1 MSSPG
6 DKGSR
11 SPRRAVIVDAGVGN
25 LGNLARAL
33 AHLGAQPEITT
44 DPVAVA
50 DARCVL
56 LPGVG
61 AFAPPRE
68 RLRGGLEEALRGAL
82 ERGGWLLGICVGF
95 QLLFDAGEEFGD
107 TDGLRLLPGRV
118 TRLPDAVPLPH
129 IGWNRLHVERR
140 DDLAGDGARLLAGVA
155 EGSYV
160 YFVHSFAPVGVPRQH
175 VLASAT
181 HGRSFPAVV
190 GRSRVLGRGHV
201 LGTQFHPEKSGDT
214 GLRVLAN
221 FLALAHGKLAR
232 GDLAHGDGDGEA
244 P

>member
-6 DKGSR
+6 DRSSR
-11 SPRRAVIVDAGVGN
+11 NPRRAVIVDAGVGN
-25 LGNLARAL
+25 LGNLARAV
-33 AHLGAQPEITT
+33 AHLGTQPEITD
-44 DPVAVA
+44 DPATVA

-61 AFAPPRE
+61 AFALPRE
-68 RLRGGLEEALRGAL
+68 RLRGRLEEALHRAL
-82 ERGGWLLGICVGF
+82 DRGGWLLGICVGF
-95 QLLFDAGEEFGD
+95 QLLFEAGEEFGV

-118 TRLPDAVPLPH
+118 TRLPDGVPLPH
-129 IGWNRLHVERR
+129 IGWNRLHGVPGE
-140 DDLAGDGARLLAGVA
+140 APRLLAGIA

-160 YFVHSFAPVGVPRQH
+160 YFVHSFAPEGVPREH

-190 GRSRVLGRGHV
+190 GRGRV
-201 LGTQFHPEKSGDT
+201 LGTQFHPEKSGET
-214 GLRVLAN
+214 GLRILGN
-221 FLALAHGKLAR
+221 FLELAR
-232 GDLAHGDGDGEA
+232 GNGDGEA

>member
-1 MSSPG
+1 
-6 DKGSR
+6 
-11 SPRRAVIVDAGVGN
+11 VIVDAGVGN

-33 AHLGAQPEITT
+33 GHLGAQPEITD
-44 DPVAVA
+44 DPATVA
-50 DARCVL
+50 DCRCVL

-68 RLRGGLEEALRGAL
+68 RLRGPLEEALREAL
-82 ERGGWLLGICVGF
+82 DQGGWLLGICVGF
-95 QLLFDAGEEFGD
+95 QLLFDAGEEFGV
-107 TDGLRLLPGRV
+107 TDGLRLLRGRV
-118 TRLPDAVPLPH
+118 TRLPDGVPLPH
-129 IGWNRLHVERR
+129 IGWNRLRLHGMAR
-140 DDLAGDGARLLAGVA
+140 DETRLLAGVD

-160 YFVHSFAPVGVPRQH
+160 YFVHSFAPEGVPEED

-190 GRSRVLGRGHV
+190 GRGRV

-214 GLRVLAN
+214 GLRILAN
-221 FLALAHGKLAR
+221 FLDLAGLDLAR
-232 GDLAHGDGDGEA
+232 GEVRTKTQGEA

>member
-1 MSSPG
+1 MWSNGTEMG
-6 DKGSR
+6 DAVNRK
-11 SPRRAVIVDAGVGN
+11 AVIVDAGVGN

-33 AHLGAQPEITT
+33 GHLGARPEITA
-44 DPVAVA
+44 DPATVA
-50 DARCVL
+50 DSRCVL

-68 RLRGGLEEALRGAL
+68 RLRGPLEEALREAL
-82 ERGGWLLGICVGF
+82 DRGGWLLGICVGF

-107 TDGLRLLPGRV
+107 TDGLRLLRGRV
-118 TRLPDAVPLPH
+118 TRLPASVPLPH
-129 IGWNRLHVERR
+129 IGWNRLRLHGLAR
-140 DDLAGDGARLLAGVA
+140 DEARLLAGIA

-160 YFVHSFAPVGVPRQH
+160 YFVHSFAPAGVPEED

-190 GRSRVLGRGHV
+190 GRGRV

-214 GLRVLAN
+214 GLRILAN
-221 FLALAHGKLAR
+221 FL
-232 GDLAHGDGDGEA
+232 DLACLDLACGEIRTKTCGEA